1 MQPLRQLDEEML
13 MTKTTK
19 SKKHVVSSDEVGKR
33 EALKKLA
40 KIGVGSAS
48 IALFAS
54 IRTAA
59 ASV

>member
-1 MQPLRQLDEEML
+1 
-13 MTKTTK
+13 MTKTAK

-40 KIGVGSAS
+40 KIGVGGAS

-54 IRTAA
+54 TRTAA
-59 ASV
+59 ASTSPAPT

>member
-1 MQPLRQLDEEML
+1 

-19 SKKHVVSSDEVGKR
+19 TKKDIVASNEVSKR

-40 KIGVGSAS
+40 KIGVGGAS

-54 IRTAA
+54 TRTAA
-59 ASV
+59 ASPIG

>member
-1 MQPLRQLDEEML
+1 

-19 SKKHVVSSDEVGKR
+19 TKKDIVTSNEVGKR

-40 KIGVGSAS
+40 KIGVGGAS

-54 IRTAA
+54 ARTAA
-59 ASV
+59 ASAP